1 LRKVGSWVEKTVVML
16 VLAMA
21 VQMVETMAGK

>member
-1 LRKVGSWVEKTVVML
+1 MRKVGSWVEKTVVML